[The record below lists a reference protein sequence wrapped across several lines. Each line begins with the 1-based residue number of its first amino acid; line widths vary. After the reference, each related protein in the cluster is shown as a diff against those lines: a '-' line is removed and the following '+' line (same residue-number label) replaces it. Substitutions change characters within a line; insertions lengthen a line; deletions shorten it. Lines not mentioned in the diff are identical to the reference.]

1 MMPKLP
7 EPNFKLIWRGGQYWV
22 SKPNIA
28 STDVYTPETV
38 RAIQEEA
45 YKAGMAAAQTPPP
58 WWPAVENILKEYGL
72 NAMDFAADFKNAK
85 DAADRIEALEAALRQ
100 AREALA
106 DSNQKV
112 YELCSTFSVPKP
124 EATHGRNAAVLS
136 AINVLLN
143 DTPEKQK

>member
-1 MMPKLP
+1 MSDLVKRLRDFTKS
-7 EPNFKLIWRGGQYWV
+7 EI
-22 SKPNIA
+22 
-28 STDVYTPETV
+28 V
-38 RAIQEEA
+38 RI
-45 YKAGMAAAQTPPP
+45 
-58 WWPAVENILKEYGL
+58 
-72 NAMDFAADFKNAK
+72 

-136 AINVLLN
+136 AINDLLN

>member
-7 EPNFKLIWRGGQYWV
+7 EPEKYFVQT
-22 SKPNIA
+22 
-28 STDVYTPETV
+28 TDGFVIRYTPETA

-100 AREALA
+100 AREALELGVENASQIAGEYHAAMAGYRQSRHDALDA
-106 DSNQKV
+106 DVVMTQK
-112 YELCSTFSVPKP
+112 
-124 EATHGRNAAVLS
+124 ALS
-136 AINVLLN
+136 AINDLLK
-143 DTPEKQK
+143 D